1 MNHNIKKIL
10 MQMSKKDIIQLT
22 RYLNISDSNTTKTN
36 MIQSILN
43 GGGDIENKLSSLEK
57 ILSQPN
63 KCPSSLDYSNNSYRA
78 NIEELGR
85 GPVSIGFLIFDGFEL
100 LDVFGPLEM
109 FSILSRFKD
118 IHLYLISGNIETSS
132 NRLLVK
138 SDPIH
143 KRLTFGK
150 HPSWK
155 GPIITADYTI
165 DNCPDFDIFI
175 VPGGYGTRDIIETD
189 PDLERGLPLVHNKY
203 FIHNQPIIDFIKKRS
218 ESAKC
223 IISICTGSVLLAVA
237 GVLDNIHATTNHAA
251 YEWATSIPSKVKWQK
266 GPRWVEDG
274 KILSSAGVS
283 AGIDCTL
290 HFITLLYGPDI
301 SRKVAE
307 YAEYEW
313 KEKP

>member
-1 MNHNIKKIL
+1 MIHNIKKIL
-10 MQMSKKDIIQLT
+10 MQMSKKDIMQLT
-22 RYLNISDSNTTKTN
+22 RYLNINYNNTNKTD
-36 MIQSILN
+36 MIDSILH
-43 GGGDIENKLSSLEK
+43 GGADMNHKLSSLEK
-57 ILSQPN
+57 ILLQSN
-63 KCPSSLDYSNNSYRA
+63 KCPSSLDYSNNRYRA
-78 NIEELGR
+78 NIEELGK

-143 KRLTFGK
+143 KRLTLGK
-150 HPSWK
+150 HPSWE
-155 GPIITADYTI
+155 GPIITADYAI
-165 DNCPDFDIFI
+165 DNSPEFDILI
-175 VPGGYGTRDIIETD
+175 VPGGYGTRDIIETE
-189 PDLERGLPLVHNKY
+189 PDLELGLPLVHNKY

-223 IISICTGSVLLAVA
+223 IVSICTGSVLLAVA